1 MGRTLLSALPNFVA
15 GTRTGVSAPHGKR
28 LTLAEGLGRVK
39 LAASH
44 CGASSIG
51 AKLTTLLQEFDH
63 AKVPP
68 ASILVRP
75 KMRSLA
81 KTWLVIFGAAILLSV
96 RAGAAE
102 AAFAA
107 PPLDRGFQLLY
118 NLEFDQAHN
127 IFAEW
132 EQSHPLD
139 PMGPT
144 AEAAGLLFSEFHRLG
159 VLESQF
165 FEDDKKFEDRPRLN
179 PDPAVRAKFD
189 AAIRRAQTAARVR
202 LAKNSKDK
210 DALFALTLTNGLQ
223 ADYAAL
229 IEKRNMTSLRYTKE
243 STQWAQQT
251 LAVDPEC
258 YDAHI
263 AGGISKYIVGSMAA
277 PIRWLVRLGGVSG
290 DKKEGVKELKIV
302 AERGHYLAPFANILL
317 AIAYV
322 RDHDNERAR
331 ELLAQLHDQFP
342 DNPLFQREIARL
354 DAVR

>member
-1 MGRTLLSALPNFVA
+1 MMLLV
-15 GTRTGVSAPHGKR
+15 
-28 LTLAEGLGRVK
+28 
-39 LAASH
+39 
-44 CGASSIG
+44 
-51 AKLTTLLQEFDH
+51 
-63 AKVPP
+63 
-68 ASILVRP
+68 
-75 KMRSLA
+75 
-81 KTWLVIFGAAILLSV
+81 GAALLPLPGS
-96 RAGAAE
+96 AAD
-102 AAFAA
+102 AALTA
-107 PPLDRGFQLLY
+107 PPLDHGFQLLY
-118 NLEFDQAHN
+118 NLQFDQAHN
-127 IFAEW
+127 IFTEW
-132 EQSHPLD
+132 EQSHPED

-165 FEDDKKFEDRPRLN
+165 FEDDKKFEDRPKLN

-189 AAIRRAQTAARVR
+189 DAIRRAQAAARSNLQR
-202 LAKNSKDK
+202 SSKDK
-210 DALFALTLTNGLQ
+210 DALFALTLTNGLE

-229 IEKRNMTSLRYTKE
+229 IEKRNVTSLRYTKE

-263 AGGISKYIVGSMAA
+263 ASGISKYIVGSMAA

-290 DKKEGVKELKIV
+290 DKKAGVNELKIV

-322 RDHDNERAR
+322 RDHDNQHAR

-342 DNPLFQREIARL
+342 ANPLFQREIARL
-354 DAVR
+354 DATR